1 MNSRRKFL
9 QNSITLATGAAV
21 ASSLTGCGVGNE
33 PLAKSVAET
42 SYKSGGALPWINW
55 AGNKS
60 CVPSDRAAP
69 TNEDELVSV
78 LKGAKG
84 QVRPV
89 GSSHSFSGVVPTDQT
104 LLTTDLMHGIIDHDP
119 QTLQAEVWA
128 GSRMH
133 NLTPLLDGIGQALP
147 NQPDMD
153 YPSIG
158 GAMATSVHGTGI
170 SFGSISSYVAGLTL
184 ATPAGELIECSAEK
198 NADIFQAAR
207 ANIGALGVVS
217 RIRLQNTKP
226 FNITEVSKIEYT
238 SDLLENLDQHF
249 SENRNFEFLPLPY
262 TNLALSM
269 YTNEAKPGDKNIGED
284 DPRAVNDIR
293 EAFDMTAW
301 IPGIGTKLYD
311 KALHAAIDMDAVS
324 TTRTGRSFQVFPHDR
339 IVRFSEM
346 EYTVPVEVGPACL
359 KEVLATI
366 EKKKLPLS
374 MPLEYRHVKADDI
387 WLSMYEGQTGAAIS
401 VHQYA
406 DLKYK
411 KIFAE
416 IEPIFWKYGGRP
428 HWGKIHTLD
437 AKRLKALYPRHWQDF
452 QEVRLALDPQGK
464 MLNNHLRRIFG
475 A

>member
-9 QNSITLATGAAV
+9 QNSITLAAGAA
-21 ASSLTGCGVGNE
+21 AATSMSGCGVENVAL
-33 PLAKSVAET
+33 PKSVAE
-42 SYKSGGALPWINW
+42 KNFKPGGALPWINW
-55 AGNKS
+55 AGNES

-69 TNEDELVSV
+69 TTEDELVSV

-84 QVRPV
+84 QIRPV
-89 GSSHSFSGVVPTDQT
+89 GSGHSFSGVVPTDQT
-104 LLTTDLMHGIIDHDP
+104 LLTTDLMHGIVDHDP

-128 GSRMH
+128 GTRMH

-158 GAMATSVHGTGI
+158 GAMATSVHGTGVK
-170 SFGSISSYVAGLTL
+170 FGSMSSYVAGLTL
-184 ATPAGELIECSAEK
+184 ATPAGELIECSAEQ

-207 ANIGALGVVS
+207 TNIGALGVVS
-217 RIRLQNTKP
+217 RMRLQNTDA

-238 SDLLENLDQHF
+238 SDLLEDLDKRF

-262 TNLALSM
+262 TNIALSV
-269 YTNEAKPGDKNIGED
+269 YTNEAKPGDKTIGED
-284 DPRAVNDIR
+284 DPRAVNQIR

-301 IPGIGTKLYD
+301 VPLVGTKLYD

-324 TTRTGRSFQVFPHDR
+324 TTRTGRSFKVFPHDR

-346 EYTVPVEVGPACL
+346 EYTVPVEVGPTCL

-387 WLSMYEGQTGAAIS
+387 WLSMYEGQAGAAIS

-411 KIFAE
+411 EIFAE

-437 AKRLKALYPRHWQDF
+437 AKRLKAVYPRHWQDF
-452 QEVRLALDPQGK
+452 QEVRRSLDPEGK
-464 MLNNHLRRIFG
+464 MLNTHLKNIMG